1 MSNSGFS
8 VSAAFAASAI
18 VGLSGASAADHS
30 LYTKAPAVVAAPA
43 YNWNGW
49 YIGASA
55 GAAFGERANMSAT
68 PTFGAATFM
77 NEAAVSSALANNN
90 GNGNSFISGIHAG
103 YNWQV
108 APKYVLGVEADIQEI
123 SSSRQTVSSEVPA
136 FPTETIFST
145 INPAPT
151 YLGTVR
157 GRVGFLAAP
166 ALLLYGTGGLAYGG
180 RGSITQNDVD
190 SSGGCFITGTW
201 CHPYGT
207 NFGTQFGFAAGA
219 GGEWMIKPNWSVK
232 AEYLYYRLGGGSSST
247 LTNNFLTNGFGFAAG
262 TPAWSSALQAGRLD
276 GNIVRVGFSYH
287 FSGPSGN
294 LP

>member
-1 MSNSGFS
+1 MVYRRECRGGIRRARQYVRNSHLRCS
-8 VSAAFAASAI
+8 DV
-18 VGLSGASAADHS
+18 
-30 LYTKAPAVVAAPA
+30 Y
-43 YNWNGW
+43 
-49 YIGASA
+49 
-55 GAAFGERANMSAT
+55 ERGGGVLCTGQNS
-68 PTFGAATFM
+68 
-77 NEAAVSSALANNN
+77 

-136 FPTETIFST
+136 FPDETIFST

-247 LTNNFLTNGFGFAAG
+247 LTNNFLTNGFRFRRWNARLVKCFASGAVG
-262 TPAWSSALQAGRLD
+262 RQHRQSWRSAITSAARRRE
-276 GNIVRVGFSYH
+276 V
-287 FSGPSGN
+287 
-294 LP
+294 